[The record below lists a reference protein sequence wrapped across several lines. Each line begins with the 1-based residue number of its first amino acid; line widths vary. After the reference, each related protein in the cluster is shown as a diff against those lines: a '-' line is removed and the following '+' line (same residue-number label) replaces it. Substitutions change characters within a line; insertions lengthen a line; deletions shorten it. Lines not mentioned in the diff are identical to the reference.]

1 MRKMLLAGAAVLT
14 ICSSSTVPAAAQPA
28 TGAATATV
36 DVSPFVA
43 HQIHPKVHLLSTPE
57 DWYAAAI
64 GNVILIEQSDGFVVI
79 DSGFN
84 AGNGRAV
91 VRYAKSLANKPIK
104 AVMITHWHN
113 DHPQGVSAI
122 RDAFPKV
129 RIIATRGTE
138 AGMRGPEAYDI
149 GYRADPKFDKATAD
163 LAEQRKA
170 AYRKLLDD
178 PATAPDRKERIKK
191 ALTQFDDM
199 TRDFTGSYIVL
210 PTETFEREL
219 VINDRDVPVRMMFL
233 GRANT
238 EGDAIAWLPKQ
249 KIVASGD
256 IVVSP
261 YPFGFGSHSGDW
273 IATLG
278 KIKALGFTTLIP
290 GHGMPMSDSTYLDK
304 LIAGLTDLRAQIF
317 PLAKAGMSLD
327 DVKKKVDFTKSIAL
341 FGDTP
346 RVKANLPALFFD
358 PLTKTVYKEA
368 LGQPVVQGDLDGNPP
383 PEVTDTPPPSTA
395 KRHKS

>member
-1 MRKMLLAGAAVLT
+1 LNREIIMRVLFAIALLLAAPGTVSAQQ
-14 ICSSSTVPAAAQPA
+14 STAE
-28 TGAATATV
+28 V
-36 DVSPFVA
+36 DIAPFVA
-43 HQIHPKVHLLSTPE
+43 HEINPKVHLLATPD

-64 GNVILIEQSDGFVVI
+64 GNVILIEQSDGFVVV
-79 DSGFN
+79 DSGTS

-113 DHPQGVSAI
+113 DHPQGISAI
-122 RDAFPKV
+122 RDAYPKV

-138 AGMRGPEAYDI
+138 AGMLGPESYDV
-149 GYRADPKFDKATAD
+149 GYRPDAEFDQASLKLLQSSQD
-163 LAEQRKA
+163 N
-170 AYRKLLDD
+170 YRKVLDD
-178 PATAPDRKERIKK
+178 PATPSVRKERIRK
-191 ALTQFDDM
+191 ALVQFDQM
-199 TRDFTGSYIVL
+199 KKDFVGTYIVP

-219 VINDRDVPVRMMFL
+219 VIGDREIPVHMMFL

-238 EGDAIAWLPKQ
+238 EGDAIAWLPRQ

-261 YPFGFGSHSGDW
+261 WPFGFGSYSGDW
-273 IATLG
+273 IQALG

-290 GHGMPMSDSTYLDK
+290 GHGAPQNDVSYLDK
-304 LIAGLTDLRAQIF
+304 LIAAMGDLRTQIF

-327 DVKKKVDFTKSIAL
+327 DVKKKVDFSKSIAL

-346 RVKANLPALFFD
+346 RDKANVQSLFFD
-358 PLTKTVYKEA
+358 PMIGSVNKEA
-368 LGQPVVQGDLDGNPP
+368 LGRPIVQGDLDGNPP
-383 PEVTDTPPPSTA
+383 AEVTDTPPPSRA
-395 KRHKS
+395 VRHKS

>member
-1 MRKMLLAGAAVLT
+1 VRIL
-14 ICSSSTVPAAAQPA
+14 VPVIIALAAAPVAAIAQAPA
-28 TGAATATV
+28 SEIDIA
-36 DVSPFVA
+36 PFVA
-43 HQIHPKVHLLSTPE
+43 HEINPKVHLLAIPD

-64 GNVILIEQSDGFVVI
+64 GNVILIEQSDGFVVV
-79 DSGFN
+79 DSGTS

-104 AVMITHWHN
+104 AVMVTHWHN
-113 DHPQGVSAI
+113 DHPQGISAI

-138 AGMRGPEAYDI
+138 AGMLGPESYDV
-149 GYRADPKFDKATAD
+149 GYRPDAKFDQASLKLLQSSQD
-163 LAEQRKA
+163 N
-170 AYRKLLDD
+170 YRKLLDD
-178 PATAPDRKERIKK
+178 PATPSDRKERIRK
-191 ALTQFDDM
+191 ALIQFDEM
-199 TRDFTGSYIVL
+199 KKDFVGTYIVP

-219 VINDRDVPVRMMFL
+219 VIDDRDVPVRMMFL

-238 EGDAIAWLPKQ
+238 EGDAIAWLPRQ

-261 YPFGFGSHSGDW
+261 WPFGFGSYSGDW
-273 IATLG
+273 IETLG

-290 GHGMPMSDSTYLDK
+290 GHGAPQNDVSYLDK
-304 LIAGLTDLRAQIF
+304 LIAAMSDLRAQIF

-327 DVKKKVDFTKSIAL
+327 DVKKKADFSKSIAL

-346 RVKANLPALFFD
+346 RDKANLQSLFFD
-358 PLTKTVYKEA
+358 PMIGSVYKEA
-368 LGQPVVQGDLDGNPP
+368 LGQPIIQGDLDGNPP
-383 PEVTDTPPPSTA
+383 AEVTDTPPQSRA
-395 KRHKS
+395 VRHKS

>member
-1 MRKMLLAGAAVLT
+1 MRIL
-14 ICSSSTVPAAAQPA
+14 VPVIIALAAAPVAAIAQAPA
-28 TGAATATV
+28 SEIDIA
-36 DVSPFVA
+36 PFVA
-43 HQIHPKVHLLSTPE
+43 HEINPKVHLLATPD

-64 GNVILIEQSDGFVVI
+64 GNVILIEQSDGFVVV
-79 DSGFN
+79 DSGTS

-104 AVMITHWHN
+104 AVMVTHWHN
-113 DHPQGVSAI
+113 DHPQGISAI

-138 AGMRGPEAYDI
+138 AGMLGPESYDV
-149 GYRADPKFDKATAD
+149 GYRPDAKFDQASLKLLQSSQD
-163 LAEQRKA
+163 N
-170 AYRKLLDD
+170 YRKLLDD
-178 PATAPDRKERIKK
+178 PATPSDRKERIRK
-191 ALTQFDDM
+191 ALIQFDEM
-199 TRDFTGSYIVL
+199 KKDFVGTYIVP

-219 VINDRDVPVRMMFL
+219 VIDDRDVPVRMMFL

-238 EGDAIAWLPKQ
+238 EGDAIAWLPRQ

-261 YPFGFGSHSGDW
+261 WPFGFGSYSGDW
-273 IATLG
+273 IETLG

-290 GHGMPMSDSTYLDK
+290 GHGAPQNDVSYLDK
-304 LIAGLTDLRAQIF
+304 LIAAMSDLRAQIF

-327 DVKKKVDFTKSIAL
+327 DVKKKADFSKSIAL

-346 RVKANLPALFFD
+346 RDKANLQSLFFD
-358 PLTKTVYKEA
+358 PMIGSVYKEA
-368 LGQPVVQGDLDGNPP
+368 LGQPIIQGDLDGNPP
-383 PEVTDTPPPSTA
+383 AEVTDTPPQSRA
-395 KRHKS
+395 VRHKS